1 MNTIWK
7 NFQTVGE
14 IVGKFISEQNNR
26 LTFGGKAKNSSW
38 DCLTLIQSSQS
49 KRFLLVYMVWQR
61 ISLRSF
67 RLETWVKAHLTRY
80 SVDSSKTKV
89 LATESNRRS
98 LSRTLSKGLQD
109 LVGLNHQTREWVN
122 WVRRLLNKSSSWVNS
137 LNYLLSWKLSVICCT
152 YLWKSQ
158 VSINGLQA
166 ECKVSTGAYVTFIPS
181 SLYHSPQTAPSH
193 KTTPGY
199 VWVHL
204 NRKWAV

>member
-1 MNTIWK
+1 
-7 NFQTVGE
+7 
-14 IVGKFISEQNNR
+14 
-26 LTFGGKAKNSSW
+26 
-38 DCLTLIQSSQS
+38 
-49 KRFLLVYMVWQR
+49 MVWQR
-61 ISLRSF
+61 MSLRSF
-67 RLETWVKAHLTRY
+67 RLETWVEAHLTRY

-89 LATESNRRS
+89 QLPRKATDVAIVGHWAKGC
-98 LSRTLSKGLQD
+98 RTLLI
-109 LVGLNHQTREWVN
+109 TIIRREWVN

-152 YLWKSQ
+152 YLWKSK

-181 SLYHSPQTAPSH
+181 SLYHSPQTALSH

-199 VWVHL
+199 AWVHL